1 MLLKLFIGSFVIF
14 SMSAN
19 ASVYRWIDANGN
31 THFGDRPPANASSR
45 EVNVNAPEVNNDA
58 SAQERQQRMQDFL
71 SEQQKE
77 RVARQAEQAKLAEQE
92 AMKAELCT
100 RMRAELKNLARVS
113 TFYRLDENGDRVY
126 VTDEENEQVRK
137 DFRRKVKE
145 ACG

>member
-1 MLLKLFIGSFVIF
+1 MLKLFIGLFVIF

-19 ASVYRWIDANGN
+19 AGVYRWIDANGN

-58 SAQERQQRMQDFL
+58 SAQERQQRMRDFL

-77 RVARQAEQAKLAEQE
+77 RETRQAEQAKLAEHE
-92 AMKAELCT
+92 AKKAELCT

-137 DFRRKVKE
+137 DFRRKVNE